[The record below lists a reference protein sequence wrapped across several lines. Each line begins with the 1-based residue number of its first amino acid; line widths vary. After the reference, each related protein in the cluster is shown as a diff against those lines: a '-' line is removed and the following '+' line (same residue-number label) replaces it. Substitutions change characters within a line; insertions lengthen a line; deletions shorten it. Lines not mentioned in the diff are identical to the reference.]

1 MAIVKIL
8 GDYKSKKNKNNL
20 DNFIVKKLSCNIDKE
35 FSQEIFMEN
44 FLIEKTIAKN
54 ESKSVIQ
61 QWLKKLEDIK
71 KKYFVSSDSLENKIT
86 LLTCFTKL
94 SNKYN
99 SQLIEFIEDNLVE
112 ILEKYKLNWTI
123 SILNHIKR
131 HDEEIVKYIVYLK
144 ELKSEMIKLDYG
156 GTIPSYRDIQDSI
169 SIGGEYNFQKA

>member
-8 GDYKSKKNKNNL
+8 GDYRGKKDKSNL
-20 DNFIVKKLSCNIDKE
+20 DKFIVKKLNYNIDKE

-54 ESKSVIQ
+54 EPKSIIQ
-61 QWLKKLEDIK
+61 QRLKKLEDIK
-71 KKYFVSSDSLENKIT
+71 KKYFTFSDSLENKIT

-99 SQLIEFIEDNLVE
+99 SQLIDFIENNLEE
-112 ILEKYKLNWTI
+112 ILERYKLNWTI
-123 SILNHIKR
+123 SILNQIKR
-131 HDEEIVKYIVYLK
+131 QDEGIVKYIVYLK

-156 GTIPSYRDIQDSI
+156 GAIPSYRDIQDSI
-169 SIGGEYNFQKA
+169 SIRGEYNFQKA

>member
-8 GDYKSKKNKNNL
+8 GNYRGKKDKSNL
-20 DNFIVKKLSCNIDKE
+20 DKFIVKKLNCNIDKE

-54 ESKSVIQ
+54 EPKSIIQ
-61 QWLKKLEDIK
+61 QRLKKLEDIK
-71 KKYFVSSDSLENKIT
+71 KKYFISSDSLENKIT

-99 SQLIEFIEDNLVE
+99 SQLIDFIENNLEE
-112 ILEKYKLNWTI
+112 ILERYKLNWTI
-123 SILNHIKR
+123 SILNQIKR
-131 HDEEIVKYIVYLK
+131 QDEGIVKYIVYLK